1 MLKKCF
7 DYVLPHFFHATCPP
21 FVGREN
27 WSFSTV
33 GRNIAW
39 VASRHQKNNEVLLV
53 MPCCRGIRNQVG
65 GSDLMG
71 LLIGVDVFLGW
82 VVFKNPLNP

>member
-1 MLKKCF
+1 M
-7 DYVLPHFFHATCPP
+7 
-21 FVGREN
+21 
-27 WSFSTV
+27 

-39 VASRHQKNNEVLLV
+39 VVCYFLGGLQLLEHFPVNFLAAPKKNEVLLV

-71 LLIGVDVFLGW
+71 LLGVDVFLGW